1 MHVTQIKWN
10 FFKFN
15 LGGTTVNL
23 VLIRARF
30 SFLERNLLMR
40 IKDTLNLGKTKFKM
54 RGNLPV
60 REAEWQKQW
69 RENKLYE
76 QRLKLNEGKPR
87 FDLHDGPPFAN
98 GNIHM
103 GHALNKISK
112 DIIVRYKNM
121 NGYYAPYVPG
131 WDTHGLPVEQQ
142 LAKKGVDRK
151 SMDRAKYRE
160 LCRQY
165 AEEQIQK
172 QMNDFKRLGVM
183 ADWDHPYVTLQH
195 DFEAQEI
202 RVFGEMYKKGYIYKG
217 KKPVYWSWSSESTLA
232 EAEVEYKDVEA
243 NSIFVAFPV
252 TDGKGIIDPKD
263 TYFVIWTTTPWTIP
277 ANEAICVNPKFDYS
291 VVQVGDKRYVVA
303 TGLLDKVAE
312 EIGWDDY
319 KVVQTVKGADME
331 YMKAKHPIYD
341 KESLVIEGFHV
352 TLDDGT
358 GLVHTAPG
366 FGEDDF
372 NVGQK
377 YNLPIFSPVDA
388 HGCYTD
394 EVPELKGMFYQD
406 VDKLMIEK
414 LKDASALLK
423 LKVFTHSYPHD
434 WRTKKPVIFRATTQ
448 WFASIAKFRDQIL
461 DQIEKASFIPS
472 WGKTRLYNMIK
483 DRGDWVISRQ
493 RAWGV
498 PLPIFYAEDDTPIVT
513 PETIEH
519 VAKIFEKEGSNAWYT
534 HTAKELLPEGFT
546 SEHSP
551 NGEFTK
557 EKDILDVWFDSGSSW
572 SGVMEKRDGL
582 HYPADLYLEGSDQYR
597 GWFNSS
603 LITSVAVTGKAPYKE
618 VLSQGFVLDDKG
630 HKMSKSLGN
639 VISPNDVI
647 KKMGAEIIRLWV
659 AQADTTSDVAVSMGI
674 LQQSA
679 ESYRKIRNTFR
690 YMLANTSE
698 FDPKENRVAY
708 ADLRSVDQYMEVKLN
723 DLVKDCLAAYDKFD
737 FTTVF
742 KKVFNFVSNDLSAFY
757 LDFAK
762 DVLYIDGEN
771 SHDRR
776 SMQTVIYDAAVK
788 LAKILTPI
796 LPHTME
802 EIWGF
807 LKEPEDYVQL
817 ANMPKVEEFANHD
830 ELLENW
836 GKFMK
841 LRDDVLKALEDAR
854 NKKLIGKSFE
864 AAVTI
869 YPDKETKTMLDD
881 LGADFRQILIVSK
894 LTIAD
899 GEAPA
904 EAEKLNNASIVV
916 ERADGE
922 VCPRCRMIRTDIG
935 VDPKL
940 PMLCGRCAKI
950 VEADYPEAVQEGFE
964 N

>member
-1 MHVTQIKWN
+1 M
-10 FFKFN
+10 
-15 LGGTTVNL
+15 G
-23 VLIRARF
+23 
-30 SFLERNLLMR
+30 

-60 REAEWQKQW
+60 REAQWQKEW
-69 RENKLYE
+69 EENDLYE
-76 QRLKLNEGKPR
+76 QRLKLNEGHPR

-151 SMDRAKYRE
+151 TMDRAKYRE

-172 QMNDFKRLGVM
+172 QMTDFKRLGVM
-183 ADWDHPYVTLQH
+183 ADWDHPYITLQH

-303 TGLLDKVAE
+303 SGLLDKVAE
-312 EIGWDDY
+312 EIGWDNY

-406 VDKLMIEK
+406 VDKLMIQK
-414 LKDASALLK
+414 LKDAGALLK

-448 WFASIAKFRDQIL
+448 WFASISPFRDQIL
-461 DQIEKASFIPS
+461 DQIDKAEFIPS

-498 PLPIFYAEDDTPIVT
+498 PLPIFYAEDGTPIVT

-519 VAKIFEKEGSNAWYT
+519 IAKIFEKEGSNAWYT
-534 HTAKELLPEGFT
+534 HTAKELLPDGFT

-582 HYPADLYLEGSDQYR
+582 HFPADLYLEGSDQYR

-647 KKMGAEIIRLWV
+647 KRMGAEIIRLWV

-690 YMLANTSE
+690 YMLANTSD
-698 FDPKENRVAY
+698 FDPKENRVSY
-708 ADLRSVDQYMEVKLN
+708 DDLRSVDQYMEVKLN

-742 KKVFNFVSNDLSAFY
+742 KKVFNLISNDLSAFY

-762 DVLYIDGEN
+762 DVLYIEDQD
-771 SHDRR
+771 SHARR

-788 LAKILTPI
+788 LDKILTPI

-817 ANMPKVEEFANHD
+817 ANMPKVEGYANHD

-836 GKFMK
+836 GKFMN

-869 YPDKETKTMLDD
+869 YPDKETKAMLDD
-881 LGADFRQILIVSK
+881 LDADFRQILIVSK

-899 GEAPA
+899 GEAP
-904 EAEKLNNASIVV
+904 EDAEKLNNASIVV
-916 ERADGE
+916 EHAEGE

-935 VDPKL
+935 EDPKL
-940 PMLCGRCAKI
+940 PKLCGRCAKI
-950 VEADYPEAVQEGFE
+950 VEADYPEAVQEGLE
-964 N
+964 D

>member
-1 MHVTQIKWN
+1 
-10 FFKFN
+10 
-15 LGGTTVNL
+15 
-23 VLIRARF
+23 
-30 SFLERNLLMR
+30 MR

-60 REAEWQKQW
+60 REAEWQKEW
-69 RENKLYE
+69 EDNKLYE

-142 LAKKGVDRK
+142 LAKKGIDRK
-151 SMDRAKYRE
+151 TMDRAKYRE
-160 LCRQY
+160 LCRQF
-165 AEEQIQK
+165 AQEQVEK
-172 QMNDFKRLGVM
+172 QMTDFKRLGVM
-183 ADWDHPYVTLQH
+183 ADWDHPYITLQPE
-195 DFEAQEI
+195 FEAAEI
-202 RVFGEMYKKGYIYKG
+202 RVFGEMFKKGYIYKG

-232 EAEVEYKDVEA
+232 EAEVEYHDIK
-243 NSIFVAFPV
+243 SPRIYVAFPIL
-252 TDGKGIIDPKD
+252 DGKGILDSD
-263 TYFVIWTTTPWTIP
+263 TSLVIWTTTPWTIP
-277 ANEAICVNPKFDYS
+277 SNVGITVNPKFDYD
-291 VVQVGDKRYVVA
+291 VVEVNDKKYVIGSDRLPA
-303 TGLLDKVAE
+303 VAE
-312 EIGWDDY
+312 DLGWKDY
-319 KVVQTVKGADME
+319 KVLKTLKGTDFDRMT
-331 YMKAKHPIYD
+331 YKHPLYD
-341 KESLVIEGFHV
+341 VTGLVMNDTYV
-352 TLDDGT
+352 TDDDGT
-358 GLVHTAPG
+358 GLVHNATG
-366 FGEDDF
+366 FGEDDY
-372 NVGQK
+372 NVGRR
-377 YNLPIFSPVDA
+377 YGLPVFSPMDA
-388 HGCYTD
+388 QGRFTD
-394 EVPELKGMFYQD
+394 EVPDPDLVGMFYD
-406 VDKLMIEK
+406 DANKVVADKLK
-414 LKDASALLK
+414 KAGALLK
-423 LKVFTHSYPHD
+423 LDFFTHSYPHD
-434 WRTKKPVIFRATTQ
+434 WRTKKPVIYRATTQ
-448 WFASIAKFRDQIL
+448 WFASIDKFRDQIL
-461 DQIEKASFIPS
+461 DQIKKASFIPE

-519 VAKIFEKEGSNAWYT
+519 IAKIFEKEGSNAWYT

-551 NGEFTK
+551 HGEFRK
-557 EKDILDVWFDSGSSW
+557 ETDILDVWFDSGTSW
-572 SGVMEKRDGL
+572 SGVMSKREGL
-582 HYPADLYLEGSDQYR
+582 HFPADLYLEGSDQYR

-603 LITSVAVTGKAPYKE
+603 LITSVAVTGQAPYKQ

-690 YMLANTSE
+690 YMLANTSD
-698 FDPKENRVAY
+698 FDPKESRVAY
-708 ADLRSVDQYMEVKLN
+708 DDLRSVDQYMEVKLN
-723 DLVKDCLAAYDKFD
+723 DLIKDCIAAYDKFD
-737 FTTVF
+737 FTDVF
-742 KKVFNFVSNDLSAFY
+742 KKVFKFISNDLSAFY

-762 DVLYIDGEN
+762 DVLYIDGQD
-771 SHDRR
+771 SHARR

>member
-1 MHVTQIKWN
+1 
-10 FFKFN
+10 
-15 LGGTTVNL
+15 
-23 VLIRARF
+23 
-30 SFLERNLLMR
+30 MR

-60 REAEWQKQW
+60 REAEWEKEW
-69 RENKLYE
+69 EDNHLYE
-76 QRLKLNEGKPR
+76 QRLKLNEGHPR

-142 LAKKGVDRK
+142 LAKKGIDRK
-151 SMDRAKYRE
+151 TMDRAKYRE

-165 AEEQIQK
+165 AEEQVQK
-172 QMNDFKRLGVM
+172 QMTDFKRLGVM
-183 ADWDHPYVTLQH
+183 ADWDNPYITLQH
-195 DFEAQEI
+195 EFEGQEI

-252 TDGKGIIDPKD
+252 VDSKGIIDPKD

-291 VVQVGDKRYVVA
+291 VVQVGDKKYVVA

-331 YMKAKHPIYD
+331 YMKAKHPLYD
-341 KESLVIEGFHV
+341 KESLVTEGFHV

-366 FGEDDF
+366 FGADDF

-377 YNLPIFSPVDA
+377 YDLPVFSPVDA
-388 HGCYTD
+388 HGRYTD
-394 EVPELKGMFYQD
+394 EVPELEGMFYQD
-406 VDKLMIEK
+406 VDKLMVEK
-414 LKDASALLK
+414 LKDAGALLK

-434 WRTKKPVIFRATTQ
+434 WRTKKPVILRATTQ
-448 WFASIAKFRDQIL
+448 WFASIAPFRDQIL
-461 DQIEKASFIPS
+461 EQIDNAKFIPS

-498 PLPIFYAEDDTPIVT
+498 PLPIFYAEDGTPIVT

-519 VAKIFEKEGSNAWYT
+519 IAEIFDKEGSNAWYT

-647 KKMGAEIIRLWV
+647 KRMGAEIIRLWV

-690 YMLANTSE
+690 YMLANTSD
-698 FDPKENRVAY
+698 FDPKENGVAY
-708 ADLRSVDQYMEVKLN
+708 DDLRSVDQYMEIKLN
-723 DLVKDCLAAYDKFD
+723 DLVAECLAAYDKFD

-742 KKVFNFVSNDLSAFY
+742 KKIFNFISNDLSAFY

-762 DVLYIDGEN
+762 DVLYIEGKN
-771 SHDRR
+771 SLERR

-788 LAKILTPI
+788 LTKILTPI

-817 ANMPKVEEFANHD
+817 ANMPKVENYTNHD

-836 GKFMK
+836 GKFMN

-869 YPDKETKTMLDD
+869 YPDKETKAMLDD
-881 LGADFRQILIVSK
+881 LDADFRQILIVSK
-894 LTIAD
+894 LTIVD
-899 GEAPA
+899 GEAP
-904 EAEKLNNASIVV
+904 ENAEKLNNASIVV
-916 ERADGE
+916 EHAEGE

-935 VDPKL
+935 EDPKL
-940 PMLCGRCAKI
+940 PELCERCAKI
-950 VEADYPEAVQEGFE
+950 VEEDFPEAAQEGLE
-964 N
+964 E

>member
-1 MHVTQIKWN
+1 
-10 FFKFN
+10 
-15 LGGTTVNL
+15 
-23 VLIRARF
+23 
-30 SFLERNLLMR
+30 MR

-498 PLPIFYAEDDTPIVT
+498 PLPIFYAEDGTPIVT

-519 VAKIFEKEGSNAWYT
+519 IAKIFEKEGSNAWYT
-534 HTAKELLPEGFT
+534 HTAKELLPDGFT

-603 LITSVAVTGKAPYKE
+603 LITSVAVTGQAPYKQ

-647 KKMGAEIIRLWV
+647 KQMGAEIIRLWV

-690 YMLANTSE
+690 YMLANTSD
-698 FDPKENRVAY
+698 FDPKKNRVAY
-708 ADLRSVDQYMEVKLN
+708 DDLRSVDQYMEVKLN
-723 DLVKDCLAAYDKFD
+723 DLIKECLVAYDKFD

-742 KKVFNFVSNDLSAFY
+742 KKACNFISNDLSAF
-757 LDFAK
+757 
-762 DVLYIDGEN
+762 
-771 SHDRR
+771 
-776 SMQTVIYDAAVK
+776 
-788 LAKILTPI
+788 
-796 LPHTME
+796 
-802 EIWGF
+802 
-807 LKEPEDYVQL
+807 
-817 ANMPKVEEFANHD
+817 
-830 ELLENW
+830 
-836 GKFMK
+836 
-841 LRDDVLKALEDAR
+841 
-854 NKKLIGKSFE
+854 
-864 AAVTI
+864 
-869 YPDKETKTMLDD
+869 
-881 LGADFRQILIVSK
+881 
-894 LTIAD
+894 
-899 GEAPA
+899 
-904 EAEKLNNASIVV
+904 
-916 ERADGE
+916 
-922 VCPRCRMIRTDIG
+922 
-935 VDPKL
+935 
-940 PMLCGRCAKI
+940 
-950 VEADYPEAVQEGFE
+950 
-964 N
+964 

>member
-1 MHVTQIKWN
+1 
-10 FFKFN
+10 
-15 LGGTTVNL
+15 
-23 VLIRARF
+23 
-30 SFLERNLLMR
+30 MR

-60 REAEWQKQW
+60 REAQWQKEW
-69 RENKLYE
+69 EENDLYE
-76 QRLKLNEGKPR
+76 QRLKLNEGHPR

-151 SMDRAKYRE
+151 TMDRAKYRE

-172 QMNDFKRLGVM
+172 QMTDFKRLGVM
-183 ADWDHPYVTLQH
+183 ADWDHPYITLQH

-217 KKPVYWSWSSESTLA
+217 KKPVYWSSSSESTLA
-232 EAEVEYKDVEA
+232 EAEGEYKYVEA

-303 TGLLDKVAE
+303 SGLLDKVAE
-312 EIGWDDY
+312 EIGWDNY

-406 VDKLMIEK
+406 VDKLMIQK
-414 LKDASALLK
+414 LKDAGALLK

-448 WFASIAKFRDQIL
+448 WFASISPFRDQIL
-461 DQIEKASFIPS
+461 DQIDKAEFIPS

-498 PLPIFYAEDDTPIVT
+498 PLPIFYAEDGTPIVT

-519 VAKIFEKEGSNAWYT
+519 IAKIFEKEGSNAWYT
-534 HTAKELLPEGFT
+534 HTAKELLPDGFT

-582 HYPADLYLEGSDQYR
+582 HFPADLYLEGSDQYR

-647 KKMGAEIIRLWV
+647 KRMGAEIIRLWV

-679 ESYRKIRNTFR
+679 EGYRKIRNTFR
-690 YMLANTSE
+690 YMLANTSD
-698 FDPKENRVAY
+698 FDPKENRVSY
-708 ADLRSVDQYMEVKLN
+708 DDLRSVDQYMEVKLN

-742 KKVFNFVSNDLSAFY
+742 KKVFNFISNDLSAFY

-762 DVLYIDGEN
+762 DVLYIEDQD
-771 SHDRR
+771 SHARR

-788 LAKILTPI
+788 LDKILTPI

-817 ANMPKVEEFANHD
+817 ANMPKVEGYANHD

-836 GKFMK
+836 GKFMN
-841 LRDDVLKALEDAR
+841 LRNDVLKALEDAR

-869 YPDKETKTMLDD
+869 YPDKETKAMLDD
-881 LGADFRQILIVSK
+881 LDADFRQILIVSK

-899 GEAPA
+899 GEAP
-904 EAEKLNNASIVV
+904 EDAEKLNNASIVV
-916 ERADGE
+916 EHAEGE

-935 VDPKL
+935 EDPKL
-940 PMLCGRCAKI
+940 PKLCGRCAKI
-950 VEADYPEAVQEGFE
+950 VEADYPEAVQEGLE
-964 N
+964 D

>member
-1 MHVTQIKWN
+1 
-10 FFKFN
+10 
-15 LGGTTVNL
+15 
-23 VLIRARF
+23 
-30 SFLERNLLMR
+30 MR

-60 REAEWQKQW
+60 REAEWQKEW
-69 RENKLYE
+69 EDNKLYE

-142 LAKKGVDRK
+142 LAKKGIDRK
-151 SMDRAKYRE
+151 TMDRAKYRE
-160 LCRQY
+160 LCRQF
-165 AEEQIQK
+165 AQEQVEK
-172 QMNDFKRLGVM
+172 QMTDFKRLGVM
-183 ADWDHPYVTLQH
+183 ADWDHPYITLQPE
-195 DFEAQEI
+195 FEAAEI
-202 RVFGEMYKKGYIYKG
+202 RVFGEMFKKGYIYKG

-232 EAEVEYKDVEA
+232 EAEVEYHDIK
-243 NSIFVAFPV
+243 SPRIYVAFPIL
-252 TDGKGIIDPKD
+252 DGKGILDSD
-263 TYFVIWTTTPWTIP
+263 TSLVIWTTTPWTIP
-277 ANEAICVNPKFDYS
+277 SNVGITVNPKFDYD
-291 VVQVGDKRYVVA
+291 VVEVNDKKYVIGSDRLPA
-303 TGLLDKVAE
+303 VAE
-312 EIGWDDY
+312 DLGWKDY
-319 KVVQTVKGADME
+319 KVLKTLKGTDFDRMT
-331 YMKAKHPIYD
+331 YKHPLYD
-341 KESLVIEGFHV
+341 VTGLVMNDTYV
-352 TLDDGT
+352 TDDDGT
-358 GLVHTAPG
+358 GLVHNATG
-366 FGEDDF
+366 FGEDDY
-372 NVGQK
+372 NVGRR
-377 YNLPIFSPVDA
+377 YGLPVFSPMDA
-388 HGCYTD
+388 QGRFTD
-394 EVPELKGMFYQD
+394 EVPDPDLVGMFYD
-406 VDKLMIEK
+406 DANKVVADKLK
-414 LKDASALLK
+414 KAGALLK
-423 LKVFTHSYPHD
+423 LDFFTHSYPHD
-434 WRTKKPVIFRATTQ
+434 WRTKKPVIYRATTQ
-448 WFASIAKFRDQIL
+448 WFASIDKFRDQIL
-461 DQIEKASFIPS
+461 DQIKKASFIPE

-519 VAKIFEKEGSNAWYT
+519 IAKIFEKEGSNAWYT

-551 NGEFTK
+551 HGEFRK
-557 EKDILDVWFDSGSSW
+557 ETDILDVWFDSGTSW
-572 SGVMEKRDGL
+572 SGVMSKREGL
-582 HYPADLYLEGSDQYR
+582 HFPADLYLEGSDQYR

-603 LITSVAVTGKAPYKE
+603 LITSVAVTGQAPYKQ

-690 YMLANTSE
+690 YMLANTSD
-698 FDPKENRVAY
+698 FDPKESRVAY
-708 ADLRSVDQYMEVKLN
+708 DDLRSVDQYMEVKLN
-723 DLVKDCLAAYDKFD
+723 DLIKDCIAAYDKFD
-737 FTTVF
+737 FTDVF
-742 KKVFNFVSNDLSAFY
+742 KKVFKFISNDLSAFY

-762 DVLYIDGEN
+762 DVLYIDGQD
-771 SHDRR
+771 SHARR

-916 ERADGE
+916 ERAEGE

>member
-1 MHVTQIKWN
+1 
-10 FFKFN
+10 
-15 LGGTTVNL
+15 
-23 VLIRARF
+23 
-30 SFLERNLLMR
+30 MR

-603 LITSVAVTGKAPYKE
+603 LITSVAVTGQAPYKQ

-647 KKMGAEIIRLWV
+647 KQMGAEIIRLWV

-690 YMLANTSE
+690 YMLANTSD
-698 FDPKENRVAY
+698 FDPKKNRVAY
-708 ADLRSVDQYMEVKLN
+708 DDLRSVDQYMEVKLN
-723 DLVKDCLAAYDKFD
+723 DLIKECLAAYDKFD

-742 KKVFNFVSNDLSAFY
+742 KKVFNFISNDLSAFY

-762 DVLYIDGEN
+762 DVLYIEAEN
-771 SHDRR
+771 SHARR

-807 LKEPEDYVQL
+807 LKEDEDYVQL
-817 ANMPKVEEFANHD
+817 ANMPKVENYANRD

-836 GKFMK
+836 AKFMK

-869 YPDKETKTMLDD
+869 YPDKETKAMLDELD
-881 LGADFRQILIVSK
+881 ADFREILIVSK
-894 LTIAD
+894 LTISD
-899 GEAPA
+899 DPAPA
-904 EAEKLNNASIVV
+904 DAEQLANAAVV
-916 ERADGE
+916 VKHAEGE

-935 VDPKL
+935 ADSKL
-940 PMLCGRCAKI
+940 PVLCGRCAEI
-950 VEADYPEAVQEGFE
+950 VEANYPEAVQEGLE
-964 N
+964 K

>member
-1 MHVTQIKWN
+1 
-10 FFKFN
+10 
-15 LGGTTVNL
+15 
-23 VLIRARF
+23 
-30 SFLERNLLMR
+30 MR

-603 LITSVAVTGKAPYKE
+603 LITSVAVTGQAPYKQ

-647 KKMGAEIIRLWV
+647 KQMGAEIIRLWV

-690 YMLANTSE
+690 YMLANTSD
-698 FDPKENRVAY
+698 FDPKKNRVAY
-708 ADLRSVDQYMEVKLN
+708 DDLRSVDQYMEVKLN
-723 DLVKDCLAAYDKFD
+723 DLIKECLAAYDKFD

-742 KKVFNFVSNDLSAFY
+742 KKVFNFISNDLSAFY

-762 DVLYIDGEN
+762 DVLYIEAEN
-771 SHDRR
+771 SHARR

-807 LKEPEDYVQL
+807 LKEDEDYVQL
-817 ANMPKVEEFANHD
+817 ANMPKVENYANRD

-836 GKFMK
+836 AKFMK

-869 YPDKETKTMLDD
+869 YPDKETKAILDELD
-881 LGADFRQILIVSK
+881 ADFREILIVSK
-894 LTIAD
+894 LTISD
-899 GEAPA
+899 DPAPA
-904 EAEKLNNASIVV
+904 DAEQLANAAVV
-916 ERADGE
+916 VKHAEGE

-935 VDPKL
+935 ADSKL
-940 PMLCGRCAKI
+940 PVLCGRCAEI
-950 VEADYPEAVQEGFE
+950 VEANYPEAVQEGLE
-964 N
+964 K

>member
-1 MHVTQIKWN
+1 
-10 FFKFN
+10 
-15 LGGTTVNL
+15 
-23 VLIRARF
+23 
-30 SFLERNLLMR
+30 MR

-60 REAEWQKQW
+60 REAQWQKEW
-69 RENKLYE
+69 EENDLYK
-76 QRLKLNEGKPR
+76 QRLKLNEGHPR

-151 SMDRAKYRE
+151 TMDRAKYSE

-172 QMNDFKRLGVM
+172 QMTDFKRLGVM
-183 ADWDHPYVTLQH
+183 ADWDHPYITLQH

-303 TGLLDKVAE
+303 SGLLDKVAE
-312 EIGWDDY
+312 EIGWDNY

-406 VDKLMIEK
+406 VDKLMIQK
-414 LKDASALLK
+414 LKDAGALLK

-448 WFASIAKFRDQIL
+448 WFASISPFRDQIL
-461 DQIEKASFIPS
+461 DQIDKAEFIPS

-498 PLPIFYAEDDTPIVT
+498 PLPIFYAEDGTPIVT

-519 VAKIFEKEGSNAWYT
+519 IAKIFEKEGSNAWYT
-534 HTAKELLPEGFT
+534 HTAKELLPDGFT

-582 HYPADLYLEGSDQYR
+582 HFPADLYLEGSDQYR

-647 KKMGAEIIRLWV
+647 KRMGAEIIRLWV

-679 ESYRKIRNTFR
+679 EGYRKIRNTFR
-690 YMLANTSE
+690 YMLANTSD
-698 FDPKENRVAY
+698 FDPKENRVSY
-708 ADLRSVDQYMEVKLN
+708 DDLRSVDQYMEVKLN

-742 KKVFNFVSNDLSAFY
+742 KKVFNFISNDLSAFY

-762 DVLYIDGEN
+762 DVLYIEDQD
-771 SHDRR
+771 SHARR

-788 LAKILTPI
+788 LDKILTPI

-817 ANMPKVEEFANHD
+817 ANMPKVEGYANHD

-836 GKFMK
+836 GKFMN
-841 LRDDVLKALEDAR
+841 LRNDVLKALEDAR

-869 YPDKETKTMLDD
+869 YPDKETKAMLDD
-881 LGADFRQILIVSK
+881 LDADFRQILIVSK

-899 GEAPA
+899 GEAP
-904 EAEKLNNASIVV
+904 EDAEKLNNASIVV
-916 ERADGE
+916 EHAEGE

-935 VDPKL
+935 EDPKL
-940 PMLCGRCAKI
+940 PKLCGRCAKI
-950 VEADYPEAVQEGFE
+950 VEADYPEAVQEGLE
-964 N
+964 D

>member
-1 MHVTQIKWN
+1 
-10 FFKFN
+10 
-15 LGGTTVNL
+15 
-23 VLIRARF
+23 
-30 SFLERNLLMR
+30 MR

-60 REAEWQKQW
+60 REAQWQKEW
-69 RENKLYE
+69 EENDLYK
-76 QRLKLNEGKPR
+76 QRLKLNEGHPR

-151 SMDRAKYRE
+151 TMDRAKYRE

-172 QMNDFKRLGVM
+172 QMTDFKRLGVM
-183 ADWDHPYVTLQH
+183 ADWDHPYITLQH

-303 TGLLDKVAE
+303 SGLLDKVAE
-312 EIGWDDY
+312 EIGWDNY

-406 VDKLMIEK
+406 VDKLMIQK
-414 LKDASALLK
+414 LKDAGALLK

-448 WFASIAKFRDQIL
+448 WFASISPFRDQIL
-461 DQIEKASFIPS
+461 DQIDKAEFIPS

-498 PLPIFYAEDDTPIVT
+498 PLPIFYAEDGTPIVT

-519 VAKIFEKEGSNAWYT
+519 IAKIFEKEGSNAWYT
-534 HTAKELLPEGFT
+534 HTAKELLPDGFT

-582 HYPADLYLEGSDQYR
+582 HFPADLYLEGSDQYR

-647 KKMGAEIIRLWV
+647 KRMGAEIIRLWV

-679 ESYRKIRNTFR
+679 EGYRKIRNTFR
-690 YMLANTSE
+690 YMLANTSD
-698 FDPKENRVAY
+698 FDPKENRVSY
-708 ADLRSVDQYMEVKLN
+708 DDLRSVDQYMEVKLN

-742 KKVFNFVSNDLSAFY
+742 KKVFNFISNDLSAFY

-762 DVLYIDGEN
+762 DVLYIEDQD
-771 SHDRR
+771 SHARR

-788 LAKILTPI
+788 LDKILTPI

-817 ANMPKVEEFANHD
+817 ANMPKVEGYANHD

-836 GKFMK
+836 GKFMN
-841 LRDDVLKALEDAR
+841 LRNDVLKALEDAR

-869 YPDKETKTMLDD
+869 YPDKETKAMLDD
-881 LGADFRQILIVSK
+881 LDADFRQILIISK

-899 GEAPA
+899 GEAP
-904 EAEKLNNASIVV
+904 EDAEKLNNASIVV
-916 ERADGE
+916 EHAEGE

-935 VDPKL
+935 EDPKL
-940 PMLCGRCAKI
+940 PKLCGRCAKI
-950 VEADYPEAVQEGFE
+950 VEADYPEAVQEGLE
-964 N
+964 D

>member
-1 MHVTQIKWN
+1 
-10 FFKFN
+10 
-15 LGGTTVNL
+15 
-23 VLIRARF
+23 
-30 SFLERNLLMR
+30 MR

-69 RENKLYE
+69 RENHLYE
-76 QRLKLNEGKPR
+76 QRLKLNEGHPR

-151 SMDRAKYRE
+151 TMDRAKYRE

-172 QMNDFKRLGVM
+172 QMTDFKRLGVM
-183 ADWDHPYVTLQH
+183 ADWDHPYITLQH

-303 TGLLDKVAE
+303 SGLLDKVAE
-312 EIGWDDY
+312 EIGWDNY

-406 VDKLMIEK
+406 VDKLMIQK
-414 LKDASALLK
+414 LKDAGSLLK

-448 WFASIAKFRDQIL
+448 WFASIAPFRDQIL
-461 DQIEKASFIPS
+461 DQIDKAKFIPS

-498 PLPIFYAEDDTPIVT
+498 PLPIFYAEDGTPIVT

-519 VAKIFEKEGSNAWYT
+519 IAKIFEKEGSNAWYT
-534 HTAKELLPEGFT
+534 HTAKELLPDGFT

-647 KKMGAEIIRLWV
+647 KRMGAEIIRLWV

-690 YMLANTSE
+690 YMLANTSN

-708 ADLRSVDQYMEVKLN
+708 DDLRSVDQYMEVKLN
-723 DLVKDCLAAYDKFD
+723 DLVKGCLAAYDKFD

-742 KKVFNFVSNDLSAFY
+742 KKVFNFISNDLSAFY

-762 DVLYIDGEN
+762 DVLYIEGQD
-771 SHDRR
+771 SHARR

-788 LAKILTPI
+788 LDKVLTPI

-817 ANMPKVEEFANHD
+817 ANMPKIENYANHD

-836 GKFMK
+836 DKFMK
-841 LRDDVLKALEDAR
+841 LRDDVLKALEEAR

-869 YPDKETKTMLDD
+869 YPDKETKAMLDD
-881 LGADFRQILIVSK
+881 LDADFRQILIVSK

-899 GEAPA
+899 GEAP
-904 EAEKLNNASIVV
+904 ENAEKLNNASIVV
-916 ERADGE
+916 EHAEGE

-935 VDPKL
+935 EDPKL
-940 PMLCGRCAKI
+940 PKLCDRCAKI
-950 VEADYPEAVQEGFE
+950 VEADYPEAVQEGLE
-964 N
+964 D

>member
-1 MHVTQIKWN
+1 
-10 FFKFN
+10 
-15 LGGTTVNL
+15 
-23 VLIRARF
+23 
-30 SFLERNLLMR
+30 MR

-60 REAEWQKQW
+60 REAEWQKEW
-69 RENKLYE
+69 EDNKLYE

-142 LAKKGVDRK
+142 LAKKGIDRK
-151 SMDRAKYRE
+151 TMDRAKYRE
-160 LCRQY
+160 LCRQF
-165 AEEQIQK
+165 AQEQVEK
-172 QMNDFKRLGVM
+172 QMTDFKRLGVM
-183 ADWDHPYVTLQH
+183 ADWDHPYITLQPE
-195 DFEAQEI
+195 FEAAEI
-202 RVFGEMYKKGYIYKG
+202 RVFGEMFKKGYIYKG

-232 EAEVEYKDVEA
+232 EAEVEYHDIK
-243 NSIFVAFPV
+243 SPRIYVAFPIL
-252 TDGKGIIDPKD
+252 DGKGILDSD
-263 TYFVIWTTTPWTIP
+263 TSLVIWTTTPWTIP
-277 ANEAICVNPKFDYS
+277 SNVGITVNPKFDYD
-291 VVQVGDKRYVVA
+291 VVEVNDKKYVIGSDRLPA
-303 TGLLDKVAE
+303 VAE
-312 EIGWDDY
+312 DLGWKDY
-319 KVVQTVKGADME
+319 KVLKTLKGTDFDGMT
-331 YMKAKHPIYD
+331 YKHPLYD
-341 KESLVIEGFHV
+341 VTGLVMNDTYV
-352 TLDDGT
+352 TDDDGT
-358 GLVHTAPG
+358 GLVHNATG
-366 FGEDDF
+366 FGEDDY
-372 NVGQK
+372 NVGRR
-377 YNLPIFSPVDA
+377 YGLPVFSPMDA
-388 HGCYTD
+388 QGRFTD
-394 EVPELKGMFYQD
+394 EVPDPDLVGMFYD
-406 VDKLMIEK
+406 DANKVVADKLK
-414 LKDASALLK
+414 KAGALLK
-423 LKVFTHSYPHD
+423 LDFFTHSYPHD
-434 WRTKKPVIFRATTQ
+434 WRTKKPVIYRATTQ
-448 WFASIAKFRDQIL
+448 WFASIDKFRDQIL
-461 DQIEKASFIPS
+461 DQIKKASFIPE

-519 VAKIFEKEGSNAWYT
+519 IAKIFEKEGSNAWYT

-551 NGEFTK
+551 HSEFRK
-557 EKDILDVWFDSGSSW
+557 ETDILDVWFDSGTSW
-572 SGVMEKRDGL
+572 SGVMSKREGL
-582 HYPADLYLEGSDQYR
+582 HFPADLYLEGSDQYR

-603 LITSVAVTGKAPYKE
+603 LITSVAVTGQAPYKQ

-690 YMLANTSE
+690 YMLANTSD
-698 FDPKENRVAY
+698 FDPKESRVAY
-708 ADLRSVDQYMEVKLN
+708 DDLRSVDQYMEVKLN
-723 DLVKDCLAAYDKFD
+723 DLIKDCIAAYDKFD
-737 FTTVF
+737 FTDVF
-742 KKVFNFVSNDLSAFY
+742 KKVFKFISNDLSAFY

-762 DVLYIDGEN
+762 DVLYIDGQD
-771 SHDRR
+771 SHARR

-881 LGADFRQILIVSK
+881 LGANFRQILIVSK

>member
-1 MHVTQIKWN
+1 
-10 FFKFN
+10 
-15 LGGTTVNL
+15 
-23 VLIRARF
+23 
-30 SFLERNLLMR
+30 MR

-60 REAEWQKQW
+60 REAQWQKEW
-69 RENKLYE
+69 EENDLYE
-76 QRLKLNEGKPR
+76 QRLKLNEGHPR

-151 SMDRAKYRE
+151 TMDRAKYRE

-172 QMNDFKRLGVM
+172 QMTDFKRLGVM
-183 ADWDHPYVTLQH
+183 ADWDHPYITLQH

-291 VVQVGDKRYVVA
+291 IVQVGDKRYVVA
-303 TGLLDKVAE
+303 SGLLDKVAE
-312 EIGWDDY
+312 EIGWDNY

-394 EVPELKGMFYQD
+394 KVPELKGMFYQD
-406 VDKLMIEK
+406 VDKLMIQK
-414 LKDASALLK
+414 LKDAGALLK

-448 WFASIAKFRDQIL
+448 WFASISPFRDQIL
-461 DQIEKASFIPS
+461 DQIDKAEFIPS

-498 PLPIFYAEDDTPIVT
+498 PLPIFYAEDGTPIVT

-519 VAKIFEKEGSNAWYT
+519 IAKIFEKEGSNAWYT
-534 HTAKELLPEGFT
+534 HTAKELLPDGFT

-582 HYPADLYLEGSDQYR
+582 HFPADLYLEGSDQYR

-647 KKMGAEIIRLWV
+647 KRMGAEIIRLWV

-679 ESYRKIRNTFR
+679 EGYRKIRNTFR
-690 YMLANTSE
+690 YMLANTSD
-698 FDPKENRVAY
+698 FDPKENRVSY
-708 ADLRSVDQYMEVKLN
+708 DDLRSVDQYMEVKLN

-742 KKVFNFVSNDLSAFY
+742 KKVFNFISNDLSAFY

-762 DVLYIDGEN
+762 DVLYIEDQD
-771 SHDRR
+771 SHARR

-788 LAKILTPI
+788 LDKILTPI

-817 ANMPKVEEFANHD
+817 ANMPKVEGYANHD

-836 GKFMK
+836 GKFMN
-841 LRDDVLKALEDAR
+841 LRNDVLKALEDAR

-869 YPDKETKTMLDD
+869 YPDKETKAMLDD
-881 LGADFRQILIVSK
+881 LDADFRQILIVSK

-899 GEAPA
+899 GEAP
-904 EAEKLNNASIVV
+904 EDAEKLNNASIVV
-916 ERADGE
+916 EHAEGE

-935 VDPKL
+935 EDPKL
-940 PMLCGRCAKI
+940 PKLCGRCAKI
-950 VEADYPEAVQEGFE
+950 VEADYPEAVQEGLE
-964 N
+964 D

>member
-1 MHVTQIKWN
+1 
-10 FFKFN
+10 
-15 LGGTTVNL
+15 
-23 VLIRARF
+23 
-30 SFLERNLLMR
+30 MR

-60 REAEWQKQW
+60 REAQWQKEW
-69 RENKLYE
+69 EENDLYE
-76 QRLKLNEGKPR
+76 QRLKLNEGHPR

-151 SMDRAKYRE
+151 TMDRAKYRE

-172 QMNDFKRLGVM
+172 QMTDFKRLGVM
-183 ADWDHPYVTLQH
+183 ADWDHPYITLQH

-303 TGLLDKVAE
+303 SGLLDKVAE
-312 EIGWDDY
+312 EIGWDNY

-406 VDKLMIEK
+406 VDKLMIQK
-414 LKDASALLK
+414 LKDAGALLK

-448 WFASIAKFRDQIL
+448 WFASISPFRDQIL
-461 DQIEKASFIPS
+461 DQIAKAEFIPS

-498 PLPIFYAEDDTPIVT
+498 PLPIFYAEDGTPIVT
-513 PETIEH
+513 PDTIEH
-519 VAKIFEKEGSNAWYT
+519 IAKIFEKEGSNAWYT
-534 HTAKELLPEGFT
+534 HTAKELLPDGFT

-582 HYPADLYLEGSDQYR
+582 HFPADLYLEGSDQYR

-647 KKMGAEIIRLWV
+647 KRMGAEIIRLWV

-679 ESYRKIRNTFR
+679 EGYRKIRNTFR
-690 YMLANTSE
+690 YMLANTSD
-698 FDPKENRVAY
+698 FDPKENRVSY
-708 ADLRSVDQYMEVKLN
+708 DDLRSVDQYMEVKLN

-742 KKVFNFVSNDLSAFY
+742 KKVFNFISNDLSAFY

-762 DVLYIDGEN
+762 DVLYIEDQD
-771 SHDRR
+771 SHARR

-788 LAKILTPI
+788 LDKILTPI

-817 ANMPKVEEFANHD
+817 ANMPKVEGYANHD

-836 GKFMK
+836 GKFMN
-841 LRDDVLKALEDAR
+841 LRNDVLKALEDAR

-869 YPDKETKTMLDD
+869 YPDKETKAMLDD
-881 LGADFRQILIVSK
+881 LDADFRQILIVSK

-899 GEAPA
+899 GEAP
-904 EAEKLNNASIVV
+904 EDAEKLNNASIVV
-916 ERADGE
+916 EHAEGE

-935 VDPKL
+935 EDPKL
-940 PMLCGRCAKI
+940 PKLCGRCAKI
-950 VEADYPEAVQEGFE
+950 VEADYPEAVQEGLE
-964 N
+964 D

>member
-1 MHVTQIKWN
+1 
-10 FFKFN
+10 
-15 LGGTTVNL
+15 
-23 VLIRARF
+23 
-30 SFLERNLLMR
+30 MR

-60 REAEWQKQW
+60 REAEWQKEW
-69 RENKLYE
+69 EDNKLYE

-142 LAKKGVDRK
+142 LAKKGIDRK
-151 SMDRAKYRE
+151 TMDRAKYRE
-160 LCRQY
+160 LCRQF
-165 AEEQIQK
+165 AQEQVEK
-172 QMNDFKRLGVM
+172 QMTDFKRLGVM
-183 ADWDHPYVTLQH
+183 ADWDHPYITLQPE
-195 DFEAQEI
+195 FEAAEI
-202 RVFGEMYKKGYIYKG
+202 RVFGEMFKKGYIYKG

-232 EAEVEYKDVEA
+232 EAEVEYHDIK
-243 NSIFVAFPV
+243 SPRIYVAFPIL
-252 TDGKGIIDPKD
+252 DGKGILDSD
-263 TYFVIWTTTPWTIP
+263 TSLVIWTTTPWTIP
-277 ANEAICVNPKFDYS
+277 SNVGITVNPKFDYD
-291 VVQVGDKRYVVA
+291 VVEVNDKKYVIGSDRLPA
-303 TGLLDKVAE
+303 VAE
-312 EIGWDDY
+312 DLGWKDY
-319 KVVQTVKGADME
+319 KVLKTLKGTDFDRMT
-331 YMKAKHPIYD
+331 YKHPLYD
-341 KESLVIEGFHV
+341 VTGLVMNDTYV
-352 TLDDGT
+352 TDDDGT
-358 GLVHTAPG
+358 GLVHNATG
-366 FGEDDF
+366 FGEDDY
-372 NVGQK
+372 NVGRR
-377 YNLPIFSPVDA
+377 YGLPVFSPMDA
-388 HGCYTD
+388 QGRFTD
-394 EVPELKGMFYQD
+394 EVPDPDLVGMFYD
-406 VDKLMIEK
+406 DANKVVADKLK
-414 LKDASALLK
+414 KAGALLK
-423 LKVFTHSYPHD
+423 LDFFTHSYPHD
-434 WRTKKPVIFRATTQ
+434 WRTKKPVIYRATTQ
-448 WFASIAKFRDQIL
+448 WFASIDKFRDQIL
-461 DQIEKASFIPS
+461 DQIKKASFIPE

-519 VAKIFEKEGSNAWYT
+519 IAKIFEKEGSNAWYT

-551 NGEFTK
+551 HGEFRK
-557 EKDILDVWFDSGSSW
+557 ETDILDVWFDSGTSW
-572 SGVMEKRDGL
+572 SGVMSKREGL
-582 HYPADLYLEGSDQYR
+582 HFPADLYLEGSDQYR

-603 LITSVAVTGKAPYKE
+603 LITSVAVTGQAPYKQ

-690 YMLANTSE
+690 YMLANTSD
-698 FDPKENRVAY
+698 FDPKESRVAY
-708 ADLRSVDQYMEVKLN
+708 DDLRSVDQYMEVKLN
-723 DLVKDCLAAYDKFD
+723 DLIKDCIAAYDKFD
-737 FTTVF
+737 FTDVF
-742 KKVFNFVSNDLSAFY
+742 KKVFKFISNDLSAFY

-762 DVLYIDGEN
+762 DVLYIDGQD
-771 SHDRR
+771 SHARR

-881 LGADFRQILIVSK
+881 LGANFRQILIVSK

-950 VEADYPEAVQEGFE
+950 VEADYPVAVQEGFE

>member
-1 MHVTQIKWN
+1 
-10 FFKFN
+10 
-15 LGGTTVNL
+15 
-23 VLIRARF
+23 
-30 SFLERNLLMR
+30 MR

-60 REAEWQKQW
+60 REAEWQKGW
-69 RENKLYE
+69 VDNDLYE

-103 GHALNKISK
+103 GHSLNKISK
-112 DIIVRYKNM
+112 DIIVRFKNM
-121 NGYYAPYVPG
+121 DGYYAPYVPG
-131 WDTHGLPVEQQ
+131 WDTHGLPVEQA
-142 LAKKGVDRK
+142 LAKKGIDRK
-151 SMDRAKYRE
+151 TMDRAKYRE
-160 LCRQY
+160 LCRQF
-165 AEEQIQK
+165 AQEQVEK
-172 QMNDFKRLGVM
+172 QMTDFKRLGIM
-183 ADWDHPYVTLQH
+183 ADWDHPYITLQPE
-195 DFEAQEI
+195 FEAEEI
-202 RVFGEMYKKGYIYKG
+202 RVFGDMFKKGYIYKG

-232 EAEVEYKDVEA
+232 EAEVEYHDVKSP
-243 NSIFVAFPV
+243 SIYIAFPV
-252 TDGKGIIDPKD
+252 KDGKGILDEKD

-277 ANEAICVNPKFDYS
+277 SNQGITVNPQFDYS
-291 VVQVGDKRYVVA
+291 VVEVNGKRYVVGTTRLEA
-303 TGLLDKVAE
+303 VAE
-312 EIGWDDY
+312 ALGWDNY
-319 KVVQTVKGADME
+319 KVVQTLKGSDMDR
-331 YMKAKHPIYD
+331 MVAKHPLYD
-341 KESLVIEGFHV
+341 QDSLVMNAMHV
-352 TLDDGT
+352 TADDGT
-358 GLVHTAPG
+358 GLVHTASG
-366 FGEDDF
+366 FGEDDY
-372 NVGQK
+372 NVAQRYG
-377 YNLPIFSPVDA
+377 LPVFSPMNAQGRFTEEIPDPDLV
-388 HGCYTD
+388 
-394 EVPELKGMFYQD
+394 GMFYD
-406 VDKLMIEK
+406 DANKVVSEK
-414 LKDASALLK
+414 LEKAGALLK
-423 LKVFTHSYPHD
+423 LSFFTHSYPHD
-434 WRTKKPVIFRATTQ
+434 WRTKKPVIYRATTQ

-461 DQIEKASFIPS
+461 DQIEKANFIPS

-519 VAKIFEKEGSNAWYT
+519 VAQVFEKEGSNAWYT

-551 NGEFTK
+551 HGEFKK
-557 EKDILDVWFDSGSSW
+557 ETDILDVWFDSGTSW
-572 SGVMEKRDGL
+572 AGVMKKRGGL
-582 HYPADLYLEGSDQYR
+582 NFPADLYLEGSDQYR

-603 LITSVAVTGKAPYKE
+603 LITSVATTGLAPYKQ

-659 AQADTTSDVAVSMGI
+659 AQADATSDVAVSYDI
-674 LQQSA
+674 LRQAS

-690 YMLANTSE
+690 YMLANTSD
-698 FDPKENRVAY
+698 FNPKENGVAY
-708 ADLRSVDQYMEVKLN
+708 DDLRSVDQYMEVKLN
-723 DLVKDCLAAYDKFD
+723 DVIKESLVAYNEYD
-737 FTTVF
+737 FNTVYKNIF
-742 KKVFNFVSNDLSAFY
+742 RFISNDLSAFY

-762 DVLYIDGEN
+762 DVLYIEPKD
-771 SHDRR
+771 SHARR

-807 LKEPEDYVQL
+807 LKEDEEYVQL
-817 ANMPKVEEFANHD
+817 TNMPEVETHLNRE

-836 GKFMK
+836 AKFMN

-854 NKKLIGKSFE
+854 NNKLIGKSFE

-869 YPDKETKTMLDD
+869 YPDTETKEMLENLD
-881 LGADFRQILIVSK
+881 ADFRQILIVSK

-899 GEAPA
+899 GDAPA
-904 EAEKLNNASIVV
+904 NAEKFNNASIVV
-916 ERADGE
+916 ERAEGE
-922 VCPRCRMIRTDIG
+922 VCPRCRMIKTDIG
-935 VDPKL
+935 TDPKL
-940 PMLCGRCAKI
+940 PELCARCAEI
-950 VEADYPEAVQEGFE
+950 VEKDYPEAVQEGFE

>member
-1 MHVTQIKWN
+1 
-10 FFKFN
+10 
-15 LGGTTVNL
+15 
-23 VLIRARF
+23 
-30 SFLERNLLMR
+30 MR

-60 REAEWQKQW
+60 REAQWQKEW
-69 RENKLYE
+69 EENKLYE
-76 QRLKLNEGKPR
+76 QRLKLNESKPR

-121 NGYYAPYVPG
+121 NGFYAPYVPG

-151 SMDRAKYRE
+151 TMDRAKYRE

-172 QMNDFKRLGVM
+172 QMTDFKRLGVM
-183 ADWDHPYVTLQH
+183 ADWDHPYITLQH

-252 TDGKGIIDPKD
+252 VDGKGIIDPKD

-303 TGLLDKVAE
+303 SGLLDKVAE

-352 TLDDGT
+352 TLADGT

-414 LKDASALLK
+414 LKDAGALLK

-461 DQIEKASFIPS
+461 AQIEKASFIPS

-498 PLPIFYAEDDTPIVT
+498 PLPIFYAEDGTPIVT

-519 VAKIFEKEGSNAWYT
+519 IAKIFEKEGSNAWYT

-572 SGVMEKRDGL
+572 SGVMEKRDVL

-603 LITSVAVTGKAPYKE
+603 LITSVAVTGQAPYKQ

-647 KKMGAEIIRLWV
+647 KQMGAEIIRLWV

-690 YMLANTSE
+690 YMLANTND

-708 ADLRSVDQYMEVKLN
+708 DDLRSVDQYMEVKLN
-723 DLVKDCLAAYDKFD
+723 DLVKECLAAYDKFD

-742 KKVFNFVSNDLSAFY
+742 KKVFNFISNDFSAFY

-762 DVLYIDGEN
+762 DVLYIEAEN
-771 SHDRR
+771 SHARR

-807 LKEPEDYVQL
+807 LKEDEDYVQL
-817 ANMPKVEEFANHD
+817 ANMPEVEDYANRD

-836 GKFMK
+836 AKFMK

-854 NKKLIGKSFE
+854 NRKLIGKSFE

-869 YPDKETKTMLDD
+869 YPDKETKAMLDE
-881 LGADFRQILIVSK
+881 LNADFREILIVSK
-894 LTIAD
+894 LTISD
-899 GEAPA
+899 DEAPA
-904 EAEKLNNASIVV
+904 DVEKLANAAVV
-916 ERADGE
+916 VKHAEGE

-940 PMLCGRCAKI
+940 PMLCGRCAEI
-950 VEADYPEAVQEGFE
+950 VEANYPEAVEEGLE
-964 N
+964 K